1 MCGEDFVLD
10 RAKKKVPTLNGIGTC
25 MENSMWV
32 RQREDVPTPFFYC
45 FLYRVMAS
53 MSEVMEMTTLAMD
66 ADALQMVKK
75 GLFFTCAVRLGS
87 T

>member
-1 MCGEDFVLD
+1 MFLTGLNRKFRRLMASELAWKILCGFGSEKMCWL
-10 RAKKKVPTLNGIGTC
+10 L
-25 MENSMWV
+25 
-32 RQREDVPTPFFYC
+32 FYC